1 MTPSSAVSVLV
12 VDDQRPF
19 RLAARA
25 VVRRAPGFV
34 LAGEAESGE
43 AGVAA
48 AETLRPDLVLMDVNL
63 PGIDG
68 VAAGSRIRDFDPS
81 TVVVLVST
89 YGETDLPAMV
99 AQSGMDYL
107 HKADL
112 APGVLRDLWERRAP
126 GSAAH

>member
-1 MTPSSAVSVLV
+1 MTSSAVSVLV

-19 RLAARA
+19 RVAVRA

-43 AGVAA
+43 AGVEA
-48 AETLRPDLVLMDVNL
+48 AETLHPDLVLMDVNL

-68 VAAGSRIRDFDPS
+68 VAAASRIRASAPS
-81 TVVVLVST
+81 TVVVLCST
-89 YGETDLPAMV
+89 YGQTDLPATV
-99 AQSGMDYL
+99 AESGMDYL

-112 APGVLRDLWERRAP
+112 APDVLRDLWRRRGPQAP
-126 GSAAH
+126 V

>member
-1 MTPSSAVSVLV
+1 MTSPSAVSVLV

-19 RLAARA
+19 RLAVRA

-34 LAGEAESGE
+34 LAGEADTGE

-48 AETLRPDLVLMDVNL
+48 AESLRPDLVLMDVNL

-68 VAAGSRIRDFDPS
+68 VAAGSRIRDADPH
-81 TVVVLVST
+81 TVVILCST
-89 YGETDLPAMV
+89 YGKTELPATV
-99 AQSGMDYL
+99 AESGMDYL

-112 APGVLRDLWERRAP
+112 APAVLRALWERRP
-126 GSAAH
+126 FDGD

>member
-12 VDDQRPF
+12 VGDRRPF

-25 VVRRAPGFV
+25 VVRRAPGCV

-48 AETLRPDLVLMDVNL
+48 AEALRPDLVLMDVNL

-89 YGETDLPAMV
+89 YGQTDLPATV

-112 APGVLRDLWERRAP
+112 A
-126 GSAAH
+126 